1 MLDGDDV
8 LRAKWQ
14 FSATPEEF
22 IFLDQRRFIV
32 QYPNVAIA
40 EAFADYH
47 PKALNGT
54 FFVTIYGNPDDNLRE
69 VAGLQNFSDS
79 PIWDME
85 CQRMLST

>member
-1 MLDGDDV
+1 MLDSDDV

-22 IFLDQRRFIV
+22 IFLDQCRLIV
-32 QYPNVAIA
+32 QYPDVAITD
-40 EAFADYH
+40 AFADNH

-54 FFVTIYGNPDDNLRE
+54 FFVIIYGNPEDNFGE

-79 PIWDME
+79 PIGDME
-85 CQRMLST
+85 C